1 MSGLELFLLGI
12 ALVMFF
18 EGILYAL
25 FPDGM
30 KRMMVSVLELPSSTL
45 RIAGLVAA
53 IAGLFFV
60 WLVHG

>member
-1 MSGLELFLLGI
+1 MNGLELFLLGI

-30 KRMMVSVLELPSSTL
+30 KRMMVSVLELPSNTL
-45 RIAGLVAA
+45 RIAGLVTAV
-53 IAGLFFV
+53 AGLFFI
-60 WLVHG
+60 WLIHG

>member
-1 MSGLELFLLGI
+1 MNGLDLFLLGI
-12 ALVMFF
+12 ALVLFF

-45 RIAGLVAA
+45 RIAGLVTA
-53 IAGLFFV
+53 IAGLVFV